1 MKLFFYALFA
11 FDIIIG
17 ILLSLFI
24 NLILGLVTTCV
35 LLFINAVTFSVIL
48 KIQKKKNEVDNNNI
62 DKKIIY

>member
-24 NLILGLVTTCV
+24 NLILGIVTTCV